1 MKPENRGGK
10 RPNSGPKRFMVN
22 KKRITI
28 DISAHKEAEIRKAI
42 KELNE
47 YSFKD

>member
-1 MKPENRGGK
+1 MKTANRGGK

-28 DISAHKEAEIRKAI
+28 DISGHKEPEIRKAI